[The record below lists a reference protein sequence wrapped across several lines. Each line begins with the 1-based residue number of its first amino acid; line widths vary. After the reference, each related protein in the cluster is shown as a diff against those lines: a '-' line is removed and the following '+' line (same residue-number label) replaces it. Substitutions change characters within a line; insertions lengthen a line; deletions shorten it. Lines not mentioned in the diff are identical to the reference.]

1 MEHLKPSPVE
11 ALAGF
16 TASTAVGGEGLN
28 PKETIPLTTLQPL
41 TDSSSTMGRG
51 GGLGVG
57 EGVTIGGGGR
67 EEILQKAHTAH
78 SSLETSLGGGAGLGV
93 GVNLGVT
100 LGGSDLLQ
108 KIHTAHSS
116 AETSGLGDSL
126 QRLHTLSSTE
136 TSGYGGGA
144 HSPTGLGNPG
154 GLYDHSPEHSPGT
167 FRHSPGATNQR
178 SPATESQ
185 PPRLNPVDPV
195 SHDGQSPERSYR
207 SPVATTTASPRRLG
221 VNIKEL
227 SPRSKRQ
234 HFKSASRTLRY
245 DGSETFDQY
254 DQEEQESDFKENLSA
269 SPVQGEGVRE
279 AEVREV
285 GLESRNSR
293 QSPRPCGRSSVPHP
307 FNAAHVTRSGR
318 GREPYQPYSEY
329 KRERAT
335 GYTKHQQNTVSVHA
349 HLHRVS
355 PHTHTTSDVRS
366 NKGYV
371 KFERIDRKEEE
382 LEEELGDDM
391 NKYFERASNQ
401 HHRRGRSYTPI
412 ASLPMTSSSSSE
424 AGSKSSLNR
433 KSSLDDRKSSIDAY
447 FLGKNTKS
455 TWLAWSEERRESLK
469 RRQDSIEQRHRELE
483 QNRVPTPV
491 RKARKESVMFV
502 SPELEE
508 QHIIRDE
515 LLEQSERIYQQV
527 SYRVWS
533 CILSFE
539 L

>member
-1 MEHLKPSPVE
+1 M
-11 ALAGF
+11 
-16 TASTAVGGEGLN
+16 
-28 PKETIPLTTLQPL
+28 
-41 TDSSSTMGRG
+41 
-51 GGLGVG
+51 GVG
-57 EGVTIGGGGR
+57 VTMGGGGR
-67 EEILQKAHTAH
+67 EEILQKAQTAH
-78 SSLETSLGGGAGLGV
+78 SSLETSLGGGVGLGV
-93 GVNLGVT
+93 GVT

-144 HSPTGLGNPG
+144 HSPTGPFPG
-154 GLYDHSPEHSPGT
+154 SLYDHSPERSPGT
-167 FRHSPGATNQR
+167 FRHSPGATSQR

-185 PPRLNPVDPV
+185 PPRLNPADAGAYDGHPSDR
-195 SHDGQSPERSYR
+195 SHQFPADI
-207 SPVATTTASPRRLG
+207 TTSSPRRLG
-221 VNIKEL
+221 FNIKEL

-269 SPVQGEGVRE
+269 SPVQGERVGARE
-279 AEVREV
+279 VGEV
-285 GLESRNSR
+285 GLESRKNR
-293 QSPRPCGRSSVPHP
+293 QSPRPCGRSSIPHP
-307 FNAAHVTRSGR
+307 LNAAYVTRSGK
-318 GREPYQPYSEY
+318 GRESYQPYSEY
-329 KRERAT
+329 KREPAT
-335 GYTKHQQNTVSVHA
+335 GYTKHHQNPAPVHA
-349 HLHRVS
+349 HPHRAS
-355 PHTHTTSDVRS
+355 PHTHTTADVRS

-371 KFERIDRKEEE
+371 NFERIDRKEEE

-391 NKYFERASNQ
+391 NKYFERASNHQ
-401 HHRRGRSYTPI
+401 HRRGGSYTPI

-469 RRQDSIEQRHRELE
+469 RRQDSIEQHHRELE

-527 SYRVWS
+527 SYS
-533 CILSFE
+533 L
-539 L
+539 